1 MNIDTDFTDFKTLLD
16 EKNGELSPP
25 ITLKELR
32 KIYFDFDFVN
42 VQNNQNEQKKRRP
55 SSPNIFGQNTLLFF
69 KITRKFNVYAIY
81 LYDHKILVECDILG
95 NVINYEKT
103 YNTFNELCVSKI
115 REKYPERCHNIN
127 IYEHL
132 YYFDFK
138 QNLYISLKNVSEGDM
153 FNMYVSEDIILN
165 KNHPAEIPCEE

>member
-1 MNIDTDFTDFKTLLD
+1 MNIDTDFAKFDISLD

-25 ITLKELR
+25 ITPKELR
-32 KIYFDFDFVN
+32 NIYFEFDNAQFDN
-42 VQNNQNEQKKRRP
+42 SQKKRRP

-81 LYDHKILVECDILG
+81 LYDHKILVECDIFG

-138 QNLYISLKNVSEGDM
+138 QQLYISLKNVSEGDM
-153 FNMYVSEDIILN
+153 FNMDINEDIIQN
-165 KNHPAEIPCEE
+165 QNHPAEIPCEE